1 MSNVVRGYKD
11 ILTDSEIVSISKIVR
26 DFEHGIITYKDV
38 EHLFEEKNI
47 SMVPKIIDASKLKTA
62 KQVSELR
69 DRVSKNELVSSDMDG
84 YIISNDRYQDVIFR
98 YDRYAI
104 EKLAMFGDE
113 KAIETLEAL
122 KSWEADFSNWQ
133 QRQKEQFDLY
143 DLDFQSKRY
152 K

>member
-1 MSNVVRGYKD
+1 MNNSIRRYD
-11 ILTDSEIVSISKIVR
+11 EILTDDEIVSISKVVR

-38 EHLFEEKNI
+38 EHLFEERNI
-47 SMVPKIIDASKLKTA
+47 AMVPKLIDASKLKTI

-69 DRVSKNELVSSDMDG
+69 DRVSNNELVSGDIDG

-104 EKLAMFGDE
+104 EKLAELGDE
-113 KAIETLEAL
+113 KAKQTLEAL

-133 QRQKEQFDLY
+133 QRQKEQFALHDLG
-143 DLDFQSKRY
+143 FQAKRY